1 MKKKKHYIFLSSII
15 YLTNISG
22 LGLRILSKILY
33 KTYFKYIQIAYFDTY
48 ILWHRAILKPVI
60 FDYEFTQYS
69 DYSSL
74 NRFIG

>member
-1 MKKKKHYIFLSSII
+1 MKKKNYIFLSSVI

-22 LGLRILSKILY
+22 LAIRTLLKILY
-33 KTYFKYIQIAYFDTY
+33 KTYFKYTQIAYFDTY
-48 ILWHRAILKPVI
+48 ILWHRAILKIVI
-60 FDYEFTQYS
+60 FEYEFTQYS